1 MKAGMM
7 TLATSPC
14 QCTALEPLAA
24 HVAPTSPPMSAW
36 DELDGMPKYQVIRF
50 QAIAPMSAAKTMFS
64 VVSDEL
70 TIPLA
75 IVVATLS
82 DRNAPAKFRSAATV
96 TATRGG
102 SARVA
107 MVVAIAFAVSWNP
120 FVKSNASAV
129 PMTR

>member
-36 DELDGMPKYQVIRF
+36 DARRMPKYQVIRF

-64 VVSDEL
+64 VVSEEL